1 VRKGGGTG
9 PCSLVQG
16 SLGYEACTLLN
27 GSAFY
32 TRQLLDKTKVLTAFR
47 GGEGEGEMLKNLI
60 LGW

>member
-1 VRKGGGTG
+1 
-9 PCSLVQG
+9 VQG